1 MKVIETSAGA
11 VYIQYN
17 LRFLSRDP
25 DFALLQE
32 MRRWKMNGIK
42 TVLIP
47 EIEYS
52 SLPDRLELILTSEG
66 FLLKMIPDSERFET
80 MDLSVLDSVD
90 HRPAIFLCSPESAEQ
105 IEPAVAE
112 LLRRRQG
119 ITVRQALEWMHPES
133 EQGSQKKESDEDHK
147 AESSGSESPQ
157 ESNGKGAHPPSA
169 RELPEARSS
178 APSSFNKNLTPESAA
193 SPTKEEDLQKTATG
207 NDTVEPAKADEPTGG
222 NQTTPVA
229 SSASAPAKAE
239 AIPTKVESASQDSAS
254 TAVAVPAVN
263 LGSAGESKFG
273 IKLKLI
279 GIISGLLIASLTGMI
294 FLATYFFRTDTERR
308 IQETNLSIT
317 SVIGQKIL
325 SEIDNFRYRAVLAVT
340 GGESEDAENSV
351 QLGPVSSIRDER
363 PTQIRSI
370 PNERKNVFLKNN
382 DAVLYLGVV
391 SRDNMS
397 LKYEDQIFNEVAL
410 QNRGLDIQQVQSQL
424 PVYEEEFL
432 PSTAG
437 AVLVKNISPA
447 LRTPVVALSFPLEG
461 HPGQAV
467 ILFIDSRKFTESFEG
482 TQSEETEI
490 YMVDGDG
497 KIIAHGETDL
507 ILSAQSMKNIPIVQ
521 YMLES
526 KVNSQVSR
534 YIFEKEPYLG
544 SFKKLDLGNLGIISV
559 VKEEVAMAQVYQTQR
574 RNFIIMGIVLV
585 LSVLVVY
592 FYARSLSIPLRQ
604 LVGATRLI
612 EDGQYEF
619 ALKPKTRDE
628 VGVLTSSFLKM
639 ANGLQERER
648 MKDAFGKF
656 VNKEIAEKAL
666 KGEIKLGGERKHSA
680 VFFSDLRGFTAMSE
694 SMEPEEVVE
703 YLNDYFSAM
712 VACVDET
719 RGVVDKFIGDA
730 IMATWGA
737 VVSHGNDT
745 ENAVNGALRMRAA
758 LIKLNERNRELG
770 RPIARFG
777 CGINSGP
784 VISGQIGSEQKLE
797 FTVIGDT
804 VNLASRIE
812 ALNKP
817 FGTDILISTD
827 SYEEVRDIFN
837 VEQMPAIKVKGKEKP
852 QTIYFVLGRKDDP
865 NCPTSLEQVR
875 KMADIEVKGGGPT
888 GDVVEA
894 EGEEKYE
901 ILEG

>member
-17 LRFLSRDP
+17 LRFLARDP

-32 MRRWKMNGIK
+32 MRRWKLNSIA
-42 TVLIP
+42 TILIP
-47 EIEYS
+47 EVEMES
-52 SLPDRLELILTSEG
+52 APPRMMRILQGEG
-66 FLLKMIPDSERFET
+66 FLIRSIPDNEKFEQ
-80 MDLSVLDSVD
+80 MDVTFLDQVD
-90 HRPAIFLCSPESAEQ
+90 HRPAIFLCNPESAER

-119 ITVRQALEWMHPES
+119 ISVRQALEWMHPES
-133 EQGSQKKESDEDHK
+133 DVGSRRAAS
-147 AESSGSESPQ
+147 ESSGRPSAEMPPGIVEPSGNKPQ
-157 ESNGKGAHPPSA
+157 TPADEAPSDSTEIKGSNGRIDIGNDRPVIAHPSPSA
-169 RELPEARSS
+169 RESSPLPSPDSSGHLKKEAQPLEAVA
-178 APSSFNKNLTPESAA
+178 APTPAPQTEPVTPQPSKASTTDNNANTGATDAA
-193 SPTKEEDLQKTATG
+193 A
-207 NDTVEPAKADEPTGG
+207 
-222 NQTTPVA
+222 PVA
-229 SSASAPAKAE
+229 
-239 AIPTKVESASQDSAS
+239 IR
-254 TAVAVPAVN
+254 
-263 LGSAGESKFG
+263 ESKVG
-273 IKLKLI
+273 IKVKLI
-279 GIISGLLIASLTGMI
+279 GIISGLLVASLMGMI

-325 SEIDNFRYRAVLAVT
+325 SEIENFQYRAVLAIT
-340 GGESEDAENSV
+340 GGEADAAENSV
-351 QLGPVSSIRDER
+351 RLGPVVQTNDER
-363 PTQIRSI
+363 PTKVRSI
-370 PNERKNVFLKNN
+370 PAERKKVFLRNN
-382 DAVLYLGVV
+382 ESVLYLGLV
-391 SRDNMS
+391 SRQERELVYD
-397 LKYEDQIFNEVAL
+397 DQIFNEVAL
-410 QNRGLDIQQVQSQL
+410 QNRGLDEQQLRSQL
-424 PVYEEEFL
+424 PVYAEDFL

-437 AVLVKNISPA
+437 ATLVKNISPA
-447 LRTPVVALSFPLEG
+447 LRTPVVALSFPLDG

-467 ILFIDSRKFTESFEG
+467 ILFIDSRKFNESFEG

-490 YMVDGDG
+490 YMVDGEG
-497 KIIAHGETDL
+497 SIIAHGETDL
-507 ILSAQSMKNIPIVQ
+507 ILSAKSMRDIPIVES
-521 YMLES
+521 MLES

-534 YIFEKEPYLG
+534 YRYEKEEYLG
-544 SFKKLDLGNLGIISV
+544 SFKKLSLGNLGIISV
-559 VKEEVAMAQVYQTQR
+559 VKEKVAMAQVYQTRR
-574 RNFIIMGIVLV
+574 RNIIIMGIVLV

-604 LVGATRLI
+604 LVGATRQI
-612 EDGQYEF
+612 EEGQYEF
-619 ALKPKTRDE
+619 ALRPRTRDE
-628 VGVLTSSFLKM
+628 VGVLTASFLKM

-666 KGEIKLGGERKHSA
+666 RGEIKLGGEKKHSA

-712 VACVDET
+712 VACVDQT

-745 ENAVNGALRMRAA
+745 ENAVNGAILMRKA
-758 LIKLNERNRELG
+758 LVELNVRNRERG
-770 RPIARFG
+770 KPIARFG

-817 FGTDILISTD
+817 FGTDILISSD
-827 SYEEVRDIFN
+827 SYEEVKDVFKV
-837 VEQMPAIKVKGKEKP
+837 VEMPAIKVKGKEKP
-852 QTIYFVLGRKDDP
+852 QTIFCVLGRFDDP
-865 NCPTSLEQVR
+865 DCPSSLEEVR
-875 KMADIEVKGGGPT
+875 KMADIEVTNKGPL
-888 GDVVEA
+888 GDLVES

-901 ILEG
+901 ILEE

>member
-17 LRFLSRDP
+17 LRFLARDP

-42 TVLIP
+42 NVLIP
-47 EIEYS
+47 EFEHS
-52 SLPDRLELILTSEG
+52 SLPDRLQIILKAEG
-66 FLLKMIPDSERFET
+66 FLIRVIPDSERFET

-90 HRPAIFLCSPESAEQ
+90 HRPAIFLCNPESAEL

-133 EQGSQKKESDEDHK
+133 EQEGHREEASDFDGTGKPAHHTNGVASDTMVSKEETSKELPVK
-147 AESSGSESPQ
+147 PVSVE
-157 ESNGKGAHPPSA
+157 PSA
-169 RELPEARSS
+169 R
-178 APSSFNKNLTPESAA
+178 
-193 SPTKEEDLQKTATG
+193 TKE
-207 NDTVEPAKADEPTGG
+207 P
-222 NQTTPVA
+222 PV
-229 SSASAPAKAE
+229 SAPAEEKSVKPEITGKATPA
-239 AIPTKVESASQDSAS
+239 AIPEKKTEIAAAPEI
-254 TAVAVPAVN
+254 TPPPAVN
-263 LGSAGESKFG
+263 ESRIG
-273 IKLKLI
+273 IRVKLI

-317 SVIGQKIL
+317 SVIGQKIV
-325 SEIDNFRYRAVLAVT
+325 SEIDNFKYRAVLAVT
-340 GGESEDAENSV
+340 GGQTDDTENSV

-363 PTQIRSI
+363 PTQVRSI
-370 PNERKNVFLKNN
+370 PKDRKKIFLRNN
-382 DAVLYLGVV
+382 DSVLYLAVV
-391 SRDNMS
+391 SRDNLS
-397 LKYEDQIFNEVAL
+397 LKYEDEIFNEVAL
-410 QNRGLDIQQVQSQL
+410 QNRGLDKQQIQSQL
-424 PVYEEEFL
+424 PVYAEEFL

-437 AVLVKNISPA
+437 ATLVKNISPA

-461 HPGQAV
+461 HQGQAV

-507 ILSAQSMKNIPIVQ
+507 ILSAQSMRDIPIVQ

-534 YIFEKEPYLG
+534 YEFQKETYLG
-544 SFKKLDLGNLGIISV
+544 SFQKLTVGNLGIISV
-559 VKEEVAMAQVYQTQR
+559 VKEEVAMAQVNQTQR

-604 LVGATRLI
+604 LVGATQQI
-612 EDGQYEF
+612 EEGQYEF

-628 VGVLTSSFLKM
+628 VGVLTASFLKM
-639 ANGLQERER
+639 ASGLQERER

-666 KGEIKLGGERKHSA
+666 KGEIKLGGEKKHSA

-719 RGVVDKFIGDA
+719 KGVVDKFIGDA

-758 LIKLNERNRELG
+758 LIELNVRNRERG
-770 RPIARFG
+770 KPIARFG

-827 SYEEVRDIFN
+827 SYEEVKDVFN
-837 VEQMPAIKVKGKEKP
+837 VEKMPAIKVKGKEKA

-865 NCPTSLEQVR
+865 NCPTSLDEVR
-875 KMADIEVKGGGPT
+875 KMADIEVKGVGPT
-888 GDVVEA
+888 GDVVA
-894 EGEEKYE
+894 TEGEEKYE

>member
-17 LRFLSRDP
+17 LRFLARDP

-47 EIEYS
+47 EVEAL
-52 SLPDRLELILTSEG
+52 SLRDRIQTILKAEG
-66 FLLKMIPDSERFET
+66 FLIKTIPDNERFET
-80 MDLSVLDSVD
+80 MDLSVLDTID
-90 HRPAIFLCSPESAEQ
+90 HRPAIFLCNPETAEL

-119 ITVRQALEWMHPES
+119 ITVRQALEWMHPET
-133 EQGSQKKESDEDHK
+133 EQGSHQESRGTSDSPITGASNGHPQSQDVARASSTTAPAEHVPETGTESITDSARTRSGEPDAEAVDSTAKSHATAETRTQAQPEIREAPAVKKE
-147 AESSGSESPQ
+147 
-157 ESNGKGAHPPSA
+157 
-169 RELPEARSS
+169 
-178 APSSFNKNLTPESAA
+178 APADSKSTA
-193 SPTKEEDLQKTATG
+193 SPALEAVPVSD
-207 NDTVEPAKADEPTGG
+207 GG
-222 NQTTPVA
+222 AGAPVA
-229 SSASAPAKAE
+229 P
-239 AIPTKVESASQDSAS
+239 
-254 TAVAVPAVN
+254 VAVK
-263 LGSAGESKFG
+263 ESR
-273 IKLKLI
+273 ISIRVKLI

-325 SEIDNFRYRAVLAVT
+325 SEVENFKYRAVLAVT
-340 GGESEDAENSV
+340 GGEAEDAENSV

-370 PNERKNVFLKNN
+370 PAERKNVFLKNN
-382 DAVLYLGVV
+382 DSVLYLGVV
-391 SRDNMS
+391 SRDNLS
-397 LKYEDQIFNEVAL
+397 LKYEDEIFNEAAL
-410 QNRGLDIQQVQSQL
+410 QNRGLDTQQIKSQL
-424 PVYEEEFL
+424 PVYAEEFL

-437 AVLVKNISPA
+437 ATLVKNISPA

-507 ILSAQSMKNIPIVQ
+507 ILSAQSMRDVPIVQ
-521 YMLES
+521 FMLES

-534 YIFEKEPYLG
+534 YDYNGETYLG
-544 SFKKLDLGNLGIISV
+544 SFKKLDLGSLGIISV
-559 VKEEVAMAQVYQTQR
+559 VKEQVAMAQVYQTQR
-574 RNFIIMGIVLV
+574 RNFIIMGIVLI

-604 LVGATRLI
+604 LVGATQQI
-612 EDGQYEF
+612 EEGQYEF

-639 ANGLQERER
+639 ASGLQERER

-666 KGEIKLGGERKHSA
+666 KGEIKLGGEKKHSA

-694 SMEPEEVVE
+694 TMEPEEVVE
-703 YLNDYFSAM
+703 YLNEYFSAM

-758 LIKLNERNRELG
+758 LIELNVRNRERG
-770 RPIARFG
+770 KPIARFG

-827 SYEEVRDIFN
+827 SYEEVKDIFN

-865 NCPTSLEQVR
+865 NCPGSLDEVR
-875 KMADIEVKGGGPT
+875 KMADIEVKGKGPT
-888 GDVVEA
+888 GDVVES

>member
-17 LRFLSRDP
+17 LRFLARDP

-47 EIEYS
+47 EVEHL
-52 SLPDRLELILTSEG
+52 SLRDRMQTILKAEG
-66 FLLKMIPDSERFET
+66 FLIKTIPDSEKFET
-80 MDLSVLDSVD
+80 MDLSVLDTID
-90 HRPAIFLCSPESAEQ
+90 HRPAIFLCNPETADL

-119 ITVRQALEWMHPES
+119 ITVRQALEWMHPET
-133 EQGSQKKESDEDHK
+133 EQGSPTESTSGPLQESVSESSDSGNGHHTTTPEAKDSGSPADVAQSNEAGLTPDHPAGLSPEAKES
-147 AESSGSESPQ
+147 AR
-157 ESNGKGAHPPSA
+157 NG
-169 RELPEARSS
+169 
-178 APSSFNKNLTPESAA
+178 TAA
-193 SPTKEEDLQKTATG
+193 STQNASSKTLETPA
-207 NDTVEPAKADEPTGG
+207 AKAP
-222 NQTTPVA
+222 
-229 SSASAPAKAE
+229 APAEPKSPTPAALE
-239 AIPTKVESASQDSAS
+239 AVPVPGDS
-254 TAVAVPAVN
+254 TAAAKAPAAVK
-263 LGSAGESKFG
+263 ESR
-273 IKLKLI
+273 ISIRVKLI

-325 SEIDNFRYRAVLAVT
+325 SEVENFKYRALLAVT
-340 GGESEDAENSV
+340 GGEAEDAENSV

-363 PTQIRSI
+363 PIQVRAI
-370 PNERKNVFLKNN
+370 PEERKNVFLRNN
-382 DAVLYLGVV
+382 DSVLYLGLV
-391 SRDNMS
+391 SRDNLS
-397 LKYEDQIFNEVAL
+397 LKYEDEIFNEAAL
-410 QNRGLDIQQVQSQL
+410 QNRGLDRQQIQSQL
-424 PVYEEEFL
+424 PVYAEEFL

-437 AVLVKNISPA
+437 ATLVKNISPA

-507 ILSAQSMKNIPIVQ
+507 ILSAQSMRDVPIVQ
-521 YMLES
+521 FMLES

-534 YIFEKEPYLG
+534 YEFNKETYLG
-544 SFKKLDLGNLGIISV
+544 SFKKLDLGSLGIISV

-604 LVGATRLI
+604 LVGATQLI
-612 EDGQYEF
+612 EEGQYEF

-639 ANGLQERER
+639 ASGLQERER

-666 KGEIKLGGERKHSA
+666 KGEIKLGGEKKHSA

-694 SMEPEEVVE
+694 TMEPEEVVE

-745 ENAVNGALRMRAA
+745 ENAVNGALKMRAA
-758 LIKLNERNRELG
+758 LIELNVRNRERG
-770 RPIARFG
+770 KPIARFG

-827 SYEEVRDIFN
+827 SYEEVKDVFN

-865 NCPTSLEQVR
+865 NCPTSLDQVR
-875 KMADIEVKGGGPT
+875 KMADIEVKGAGPT
-888 GDVVEA
+888 GDVVES